1 MQADIVVKAIMI
13 GLLLWSIW
21 SLAIMFEKWIRLR
34 TLNARAE
41 KFEDAFWSGGSL
53 DALYERVAKKGPRS
67 DGRDLRRRDARMET
81 GERTRR
87 VRIGG
92 AALHGNLQ
100 QRVDRVMAVTIGR
113 EMAQVEKYMNV
124 LATAGSTATFVGL
137 AGTVYGIM
145 SSFTSIA
152 AEQNTSLAVVA
163 PGIAEA
169 LLSTLLGLV
178 VAIPAVMAYNKFA
191 SDIGRYGERLDG
203 FSAEFSAIL
212 SRHLEGKGLMAGGI
226 IPAIPRGGGRRRSI
240 GRLAEINVTPLVDVM
255 LVLLIVFMV
264 TAPLLTTGVHVD
276 LPKSKA
282 APLPKRRQ
290 AARNLDRQAKG
301 QIFLQETPVDSG
313 AAGAEAER
321 DLPGK
326 S

>member
-1 MQADIVVKAIMI
+1 MEPKTVDVNQIAPAAGLAPHDFSVVGLFMQADIVVKVIMV
-13 GLLLWSIW
+13 GLLLWSVW

-34 TLNARAE
+34 TLNSRAE
-41 KFEDAFWSGGSL
+41 KFEEVFWSGGSL
-53 DALYERVAKKGPRS
+53 DALYERVAKKV
-67 DGRDLRRRDARMET
+67 RDPMAATFVAGMREWKMAN
-81 GERTRR
+81 ER
-87 VRIGG
+87 G
-92 AALHGNLQ
+92 AAGPSGSFRGNLQ
-100 QRVDRVMAVTIGR
+100 QRIDRVMATTIGR
-113 EMAQVEKYMNV
+113 EMAQVERYMNV

-212 SRHLEGKGLMAGGI
+212 SRYLEEKG
-226 IPAIPRGGGRRRSI
+226 
-240 GRLAEINVTPLVDVM
+240 
-255 LVLLIVFMV
+255 
-264 TAPLLTTGVHVD
+264 
-276 LPKSKA
+276 
-282 APLPKRRQ
+282 
-290 AARNLDRQAKG
+290 
-301 QIFLQETPVDSG
+301 
-313 AAGAEAER
+313 
-321 DLPGK
+321 
-326 S
+326 

>member
-1 MQADIVVKAIMI
+1 MDSKAVDATQIAPAPGMAPHDFSVVGLFMQADIVVKVIML
-13 GLLLWSIW
+13 GLILWSVW
-21 SLAIMFEKWIRLR
+21 SLAIMFEKWMRLR

-53 DALYERVAKKGPRS
+53 DMLYERVAKKV
-67 DGRDLRRRDARMET
+67 RDPMVATFVAGMREWKLAS
-81 GERTRR
+81 ERGTTN
-87 VRIGG
+87 GG
-92 AALHGNLQ
+92 SLHGNLQ
-100 QRVDRVMAVTIGR
+100 ARVDRVMAVTIGR

-191 SDIGRYGERLDG
+191 ADIGRYGERLDG

-212 SRHLEGKGLMAGGI
+212 SRHLEGK
-226 IPAIPRGGGRRRSI
+226 
-240 GRLAEINVTPLVDVM
+240 D
-255 LVLLIVFMV
+255 
-264 TAPLLTTGVHVD
+264 
-276 LPKSKA
+276 
-282 APLPKRRQ
+282 
-290 AARNLDRQAKG
+290 
-301 QIFLQETPVDSG
+301 
-313 AAGAEAER
+313 
-321 DLPGK
+321 
-326 S
+326 

>member
-1 MQADIVVKAIMI
+1 MDSKAVDATQIAPPPGLAPHDFSVIGLFMQADIVVKVIMI

-21 SLAIMFEKWIRLR
+21 SLAIMFEKWVRLR
-34 TLNARAE
+34 TLNSRAE

-53 DALYERVAKKGPRS
+53 DALYERVAKKV
-67 DGRDLRRRDARMET
+67 RDPMVATFVAGMREWKLAN
-81 GERTRR
+81 ERGAAA
-87 VRIGG
+87 GG
-92 AALHGNLQ
+92 ALHGNLQ
-100 QRVDRVMAVTIGR
+100 TRVDRVMAVTIGR

-212 SRHLEGKGLMAGGI
+212 SRHLEGK
-226 IPAIPRGGGRRRSI
+226 
-240 GRLAEINVTPLVDVM
+240 D
-255 LVLLIVFMV
+255 
-264 TAPLLTTGVHVD
+264 
-276 LPKSKA
+276 
-282 APLPKRRQ
+282 
-290 AARNLDRQAKG
+290 
-301 QIFLQETPVDSG
+301 
-313 AAGAEAER
+313 
-321 DLPGK
+321 
-326 S
+326 

>member
-1 MQADIVVKAIMI
+1 
-13 GLLLWSIW
+13 
-21 SLAIMFEKWIRLR
+21 MFEKWLRLR

-41 KFEDAFWSGGSL
+41 RFEDAFWSGGSL
-53 DALYERVAKKGPRS
+53 DALYERVAKKVRDPMVATFVAGMREWKLASDRGNAAAGP
-67 DGRDLRRRDARMET
+67 LR
-81 GERTRR
+81 
-87 VRIGG
+87 
-92 AALHGNLQ
+92 GNLQ

-191 SDIGRYGERLDG
+191 SDIGRYGERLDA

-212 SRHLEGKGLMAGGI
+212 SRHLE
-226 IPAIPRGGGRRRSI
+226 
-240 GRLAEINVTPLVDVM
+240 E
-255 LVLLIVFMV
+255 
-264 TAPLLTTGVHVD
+264 
-276 LPKSKA
+276 KA
-282 APLPKRRQ
+282 
-290 AARNLDRQAKG
+290 
-301 QIFLQETPVDSG
+301 
-313 AAGAEAER
+313 
-321 DLPGK
+321 
-326 S
+326 

>member
-1 MQADIVVKAIMI
+1 MDSKAVDATQIVPPVGLAPHDFSVIGLFMQADNVVKAIMI
-13 GLLLWSIW
+13 GLLVWSIA
-21 SLAIMFEKWIRLR
+21 SLAIMFEKWMRLR

-53 DALYERVAKKGPRS
+53 DALYERVAKKV
-67 DGRDLRRRDARMET
+67 RDPMVATFVAGMREWKLAN
-81 GERTRR
+81 ER
-87 VRIGG
+87 GG
-92 AALHGNLQ
+92 GNGALHGNLQ

-152 AEQNTSLAVVA
+152 AQQNTSLAVVA

-212 SRHLEGKGLMAGGI
+212 SRHLEGK
-226 IPAIPRGGGRRRSI
+226 
-240 GRLAEINVTPLVDVM
+240 D
-255 LVLLIVFMV
+255 
-264 TAPLLTTGVHVD
+264 
-276 LPKSKA
+276 
-282 APLPKRRQ
+282 
-290 AARNLDRQAKG
+290 
-301 QIFLQETPVDSG
+301 
-313 AAGAEAER
+313 
-321 DLPGK
+321 
-326 S
+326 

>member
-1 MQADIVVKAIMI
+1 MDSKPIDATQIAPPAGMAPHDFSVVGLFMQADIVVKVIMV

-21 SLAIMFEKWIRLR
+21 SLAIMFEKWVRLR

-53 DALYERVAKKGPRS
+53 DALYERVAKKVRDPMVATFVAGMREWKLANERGPRGP
-67 DGRDLRRRDARMET
+67 DIPLR
-81 GERTRR
+81 
-87 VRIGG
+87 
-92 AALHGNLQ
+92 GNLQ
-100 QRVDRVMAVTIGR
+100 QRVDRVMGVTIAR
-113 EMAQVEKYMNV
+113 EMAQVERYMNV

-191 SDIGRYGERLDG
+191 SDIGRYAERLDG

-212 SRHLEGKGLMAGGI
+212 SRHLEEKG
-226 IPAIPRGGGRRRSI
+226 
-240 GRLAEINVTPLVDVM
+240 
-255 LVLLIVFMV
+255 
-264 TAPLLTTGVHVD
+264 
-276 LPKSKA
+276 
-282 APLPKRRQ
+282 
-290 AARNLDRQAKG
+290 
-301 QIFLQETPVDSG
+301 
-313 AAGAEAER
+313 
-321 DLPGK
+321 
-326 S
+326 

>member
-1 MQADIVVKAIMI
+1 MDPKTVDATQIAPALGMAPHDFSVVGLFMQADIVVKGIMI

-21 SLAIMFEKWIRLR
+21 SLAIMFEKWLRLR

-53 DALYERVAKKGPRS
+53 DVLYERVAKKV
-67 DGRDLRRRDARMET
+67 RDPMVATFVAGMREWKLAN
-81 GERTRR
+81 ERNA
-87 VRIGG
+87 GSSSG
-92 AALHGNLQ
+92 LYGNLQ

-212 SRHLEGKGLMAGGI
+212 SRHLEGK
-226 IPAIPRGGGRRRSI
+226 
-240 GRLAEINVTPLVDVM
+240 D
-255 LVLLIVFMV
+255 
-264 TAPLLTTGVHVD
+264 
-276 LPKSKA
+276 
-282 APLPKRRQ
+282 
-290 AARNLDRQAKG
+290 
-301 QIFLQETPVDSG
+301 
-313 AAGAEAER
+313 
-321 DLPGK
+321 
-326 S
+326 

>member
-1 MQADIVVKAIMI
+1 MDPKSIDATQITPPAGLAPHDFSVVGLFMQADIVVKCIMI
-13 GLLLWSIW
+13 GLLLWSVW
-21 SLAIMFEKWIRLR
+21 SLAIMFEKWLRLR

-41 KFEDAFWSGGSL
+41 RFEDAFWSGGSL
-53 DALYERVAKKGPRS
+53 DTLYERVAKKVRDPMVATFVAGMREWKLAS
-67 DGRDLRRRDARMET
+67 DR
-81 GERTRR
+81 
-87 VRIGG
+87 GG
-92 AALHGNLQ
+92 VESFRGNLQ
-100 QRVDRVMAVTIGR
+100 QRVDRVMSVTIGR

-191 SDIGRYGERLDG
+191 ADIGRYGERLDA

-212 SRHLEGKGLMAGGI
+212 SRHLE
-226 IPAIPRGGGRRRSI
+226 
-240 GRLAEINVTPLVDVM
+240 E
-255 LVLLIVFMV
+255 
-264 TAPLLTTGVHVD
+264 
-276 LPKSKA
+276 KA
-282 APLPKRRQ
+282 
-290 AARNLDRQAKG
+290 
-301 QIFLQETPVDSG
+301 
-313 AAGAEAER
+313 
-321 DLPGK
+321 
-326 S
+326 

>member
-1 MQADIVVKAIMI
+1 MDSKAVDATQIVPPVGLAPHDFSVIGLFMQADNVVKAIMI
-13 GLLLWSIW
+13 GLLVWSIA
-21 SLAIMFEKWIRLR
+21 SLAIMFEKWMRLR

-53 DALYERVAKKGPRS
+53 DALYERVAKKV
-67 DGRDLRRRDARMET
+67 RDPMVATFVAGMREWKLAN
-81 GERTRR
+81 ER
-87 VRIGG
+87 GG
-92 AALHGNLQ
+92 GNGALHGNLQ

-137 AGTVYGIM
+137 
-145 SSFTSIA
+145 
-152 AEQNTSLAVVA
+152 VA

-212 SRHLEGKGLMAGGI
+212 SRHLEGK
-226 IPAIPRGGGRRRSI
+226 
-240 GRLAEINVTPLVDVM
+240 D
-255 LVLLIVFMV
+255 
-264 TAPLLTTGVHVD
+264 
-276 LPKSKA
+276 
-282 APLPKRRQ
+282 
-290 AARNLDRQAKG
+290 
-301 QIFLQETPVDSG
+301 
-313 AAGAEAER
+313 
-321 DLPGK
+321 
-326 S
+326 

>member
-1 MQADIVVKAIMI
+1 MDSKAVDATQIVPPTGLAPHDFSVVGLFMQADIVVKAIMI

-21 SLAIMFEKWIRLR
+21 SLAIMLEKWIRLR
-34 TLNARAE
+34 TLNSRAE

-53 DALYERVAKKGPRS
+53 DALYERVAKKV
-67 DGRDLRRRDARMET
+67 RDPMVATFVAGMREWKLAN
-81 GERTRR
+81 ERGAPN
-87 VRIGG
+87 GG
-92 AALHGNLQ
+92 ALYGNLQ
-100 QRVDRVMAVTIGR
+100 TRVDRVMAVTIGR

-212 SRHLEGKGLMAGGI
+212 SRHLEGK
-226 IPAIPRGGGRRRSI
+226 
-240 GRLAEINVTPLVDVM
+240 D
-255 LVLLIVFMV
+255 
-264 TAPLLTTGVHVD
+264 
-276 LPKSKA
+276 
-282 APLPKRRQ
+282 
-290 AARNLDRQAKG
+290 
-301 QIFLQETPVDSG
+301 
-313 AAGAEAER
+313 
-321 DLPGK
+321 
-326 S
+326 

>member
-1 MQADIVVKAIMI
+1 MDSKAVEATQIVPSAGMAPHDFSVVGLFMQADIVVKAIMI

-21 SLAIMFEKWIRLR
+21 SLAIMLEKWIRLR

-53 DALYERVAKKGPRS
+53 DALYERVAKKV
-67 DGRDLRRRDARMET
+67 RDPMVATFVAGMREWKLAN
-81 GERTRR
+81 ERGTPAN
-87 VRIGG
+87 GS
-92 AALHGNLQ
+92 LYGNLQ
-100 QRVDRVMAVTIGR
+100 TRVDRVMAVTIGR
-113 EMAQVEKYMNV
+113 EMAQVERYMNV

-191 SDIGRYGERLDG
+191 ADIGRYGERLDG

-212 SRHLEGKGLMAGGI
+212 SRHLEGK
-226 IPAIPRGGGRRRSI
+226 
-240 GRLAEINVTPLVDVM
+240 D
-255 LVLLIVFMV
+255 
-264 TAPLLTTGVHVD
+264 
-276 LPKSKA
+276 
-282 APLPKRRQ
+282 
-290 AARNLDRQAKG
+290 
-301 QIFLQETPVDSG
+301 
-313 AAGAEAER
+313 
-321 DLPGK
+321 
-326 S
+326 

>member
-1 MQADIVVKAIMI
+1 MDSKAVDATQIVPPAGLAPHDFSVIGLFMQADNVVKAIMI

-21 SLAIMFEKWIRLR
+21 SLAIMFEKSIRLR
-34 TLNARAE
+34 TLNSRAE

-53 DALYERVAKKGPRS
+53 DALYERVAKKV
-67 DGRDLRRRDARMET
+67 RDPMVATFVAGMREWKLAS
-81 GERTRR
+81 ER
-87 VRIGG
+87 GG
-92 AALHGNLQ
+92 AGGAVHGNLQ

-212 SRHLEGKGLMAGGI
+212 SRHLEGK
-226 IPAIPRGGGRRRSI
+226 
-240 GRLAEINVTPLVDVM
+240 D
-255 LVLLIVFMV
+255 
-264 TAPLLTTGVHVD
+264 
-276 LPKSKA
+276 
-282 APLPKRRQ
+282 
-290 AARNLDRQAKG
+290 
-301 QIFLQETPVDSG
+301 
-313 AAGAEAER
+313 
-321 DLPGK
+321 
-326 S
+326 

>member
-1 MQADIVVKAIMI
+1 MDSKAVDATQIAPAAGMAPHDFSVIGLFMQADIVVKVIMI
-13 GLLLWSIW
+13 GLLVWSIW
-21 SLAIMFEKWIRLR
+21 SLAIMFEKWVRLR

-53 DALYERVAKKGPRS
+53 DTLYERVAKKV
-67 DGRDLRRRDARMET
+67 RDPMAATFVAGMREWKLAS
-81 GERTRR
+81 ERGAYN
-87 VRIGG
+87 GG
-92 AALHGNLQ
+92 ALHGNLQ
-100 QRVDRVMAVTIGR
+100 ARVDRVMAVTIGR

-212 SRHLEGKGLMAGGI
+212 SRHLEGK
-226 IPAIPRGGGRRRSI
+226 
-240 GRLAEINVTPLVDVM
+240 D
-255 LVLLIVFMV
+255 
-264 TAPLLTTGVHVD
+264 
-276 LPKSKA
+276 
-282 APLPKRRQ
+282 
-290 AARNLDRQAKG
+290 
-301 QIFLQETPVDSG
+301 
-313 AAGAEAER
+313 
-321 DLPGK
+321 
-326 S
+326 

>member
-1 MQADIVVKAIMI
+1 MDSKAVDATQIVAPAGLAPHDFSVIGLFMQADIVVKVIMV
-13 GLLLWSIW
+13 GLLLGSIW
-21 SLAIMFEKWIRLR
+21 SLAIMFEKWVRLR
-34 TLNARAE
+34 TMNSRAE

-53 DALYERVAKKGPRS
+53 DTLYERVAKKV
-67 DGRDLRRRDARMET
+67 RDPMVATFVAGMREWKLAS
-81 GERTRR
+81 ERGSMA
-87 VRIGG
+87 GG
-92 AALHGNLQ
+92 ALHGNLQ

-212 SRHLEGKGLMAGGI
+212 SRHLEGK
-226 IPAIPRGGGRRRSI
+226 
-240 GRLAEINVTPLVDVM
+240 D
-255 LVLLIVFMV
+255 
-264 TAPLLTTGVHVD
+264 
-276 LPKSKA
+276 
-282 APLPKRRQ
+282 
-290 AARNLDRQAKG
+290 
-301 QIFLQETPVDSG
+301 
-313 AAGAEAER
+313 
-321 DLPGK
+321 
-326 S
+326 

>member
-1 MQADIVVKAIMI
+1 MDPKTVDATQIAPAPGMAPHDFSVVGLFMQADIVVKGIMI

-21 SLAIMFEKWIRLR
+21 SLAIMFEKWLRLR

-53 DALYERVAKKGPRS
+53 DVLYERVAKKV
-67 DGRDLRRRDARMET
+67 RDPMVATFVAGMREWKLAS
-81 GERTRR
+81 ERN
-87 VRIGG
+87 GG
-92 AALHGNLQ
+92 TAGGLYGNLQ

-212 SRHLEGKGLMAGGI
+212 SRHLEGK
-226 IPAIPRGGGRRRSI
+226 
-240 GRLAEINVTPLVDVM
+240 D
-255 LVLLIVFMV
+255 
-264 TAPLLTTGVHVD
+264 
-276 LPKSKA
+276 
-282 APLPKRRQ
+282 
-290 AARNLDRQAKG
+290 
-301 QIFLQETPVDSG
+301 
-313 AAGAEAER
+313 
-321 DLPGK
+321 
-326 S
+326 

>member
-1 MQADIVVKAIMI
+1 MDPKTVDTTQIAPAAGMAPHDFSVVGLFMQADIVVKVIMI

-21 SLAIMFEKWIRLR
+21 SLAIMFEKWLRLR
-34 TLNARAE
+34 TLNSRAE

-53 DALYERVAKKGPRS
+53 DALYERVAKKVRDPMVATFVAGMREWKLASERGAGGGPASSFR
-67 DGRDLRRRDARMET
+67 
-81 GERTRR
+81 
-87 VRIGG
+87 
-92 AALHGNLQ
+92 GNLQ
-100 QRVDRVMAVTIGR
+100 QRVDRVMATTIGR
-113 EMAQVEKYMNV
+113 EMAQVERYMNV

-212 SRHLEGKGLMAGGI
+212 SRHLE
-226 IPAIPRGGGRRRSI
+226 
-240 GRLAEINVTPLVDVM
+240 E
-255 LVLLIVFMV
+255 
-264 TAPLLTTGVHVD
+264 
-276 LPKSKA
+276 KA
-282 APLPKRRQ
+282 
-290 AARNLDRQAKG
+290 
-301 QIFLQETPVDSG
+301 
-313 AAGAEAER
+313 
-321 DLPGK
+321 
-326 S
+326 

>member
-1 MQADIVVKAIMI
+1 MDSNGVTATQITPPAGFEAHDFSVVGLFMQADIVVKVIML
-13 GLLLWSIW
+13 GLLAWSVW
-21 SLAIMFEKWIRLR
+21 SLAIMFEKWLRLR

-53 DALYERVAKKGPRS
+53 DTLYERVAKKVRDPMVATFVAGMREWKMANERGARETSGP
-67 DGRDLRRRDARMET
+67 LR
-81 GERTRR
+81 
-87 VRIGG
+87 
-92 AALHGNLQ
+92 GNLQ

-113 EMAQVEKYMNV
+113 EMAQVERYMNV

-152 AEQNTSLAVVA
+152 AQQNTSLAVVA

-212 SRHLEGKGLMAGGI
+212 SRYLEEKG
-226 IPAIPRGGGRRRSI
+226 
-240 GRLAEINVTPLVDVM
+240 
-255 LVLLIVFMV
+255 
-264 TAPLLTTGVHVD
+264 
-276 LPKSKA
+276 
-282 APLPKRRQ
+282 
-290 AARNLDRQAKG
+290 
-301 QIFLQETPVDSG
+301 
-313 AAGAEAER
+313 
-321 DLPGK
+321 
-326 S
+326 

>member
-1 MQADIVVKAIMI
+1 MASHDFSVIGLFMQADNVVKAIMI

-21 SLAIMFEKWIRLR
+21 SLAIMFEKWVRLR
-34 TLNARAE
+34 TLNSRAD
-41 KFEDAFWSGGSL
+41 KFEDSFWSGGSL
-53 DALYERVAKKGPRS
+53 DALYERVAKKVRDPMVATFVAGMREWKLAS
-67 DGRDLRRRDARMET
+67 DRGGSSASSLR
-81 GERTRR
+81 
-87 VRIGG
+87 
-92 AALHGNLQ
+92 GNLQ

-191 SDIGRYGERLDG
+191 SDIGRYGERLDA

-212 SRHLEGKGLMAGGI
+212 SRHLEEK
-226 IPAIPRGGGRRRSI
+226 
-240 GRLAEINVTPLVDVM
+240 D
-255 LVLLIVFMV
+255 
-264 TAPLLTTGVHVD
+264 
-276 LPKSKA
+276 
-282 APLPKRRQ
+282 
-290 AARNLDRQAKG
+290 
-301 QIFLQETPVDSG
+301 
-313 AAGAEAER
+313 
-321 DLPGK
+321 
-326 S
+326 

>member
-1 MQADIVVKAIMI
+1 MPPVADTAASTLNMLGLFLQADIVVKVVMV
-13 GLLLWSIW
+13 LLLCASGWCW
-21 SLAIMFEKWIRLR
+21 AIIFEKLFNLRRL
-34 TLNARAE
+34 ASQADE
-41 KFEDAFWSGGSL
+41 FEDAFWSGGSL
-53 DALYERVAKKGPRS
+53 DALYERVAKKV
-67 DGRDLRRRDARMET
+67 RDPMVATFVAGMREWKLAS
-81 GERTRR
+81 ER
-87 VRIGG
+87 GSPG
-92 AALHGNLQ
+92 SGLHGNLQ
-100 QRVDRVMAVTIGR
+100 ARVDRVMAVTIGR

-212 SRHLEGKGLMAGGI
+212 SRYLEGK
-226 IPAIPRGGGRRRSI
+226 
-240 GRLAEINVTPLVDVM
+240 D
-255 LVLLIVFMV
+255 
-264 TAPLLTTGVHVD
+264 
-276 LPKSKA
+276 
-282 APLPKRRQ
+282 
-290 AARNLDRQAKG
+290 
-301 QIFLQETPVDSG
+301 
-313 AAGAEAER
+313 
-321 DLPGK
+321 
-326 S
+326 

>member
-1 MQADIVVKAIMI
+1 MDSKAVDATQIVPPAGMAPNDFSVIGLFMQADNVVKAIMI
-13 GLLLWSIW
+13 GLLVWSIF
-21 SLAIMFEKWIRLR
+21 SLAIMFEKWVRLR
-34 TLNARAE
+34 TLNARGDR
-41 KFEDAFWSGGSL
+41 FEDAFWSGGSL
-53 DALYERVAKKGPRS
+53 DTLYERVAKKV
-67 DGRDLRRRDARMET
+67 RDPMVATFVAGMREWKLAS
-81 GERTRR
+81 ER
-87 VRIGG
+87 GG
-92 AALHGNLQ
+92 SNGGLHGNLQ

-152 AEQNTSLAVVA
+152 SQQNTSLAVVA

-212 SRHLEGKGLMAGGI
+212 SRHLEGK
-226 IPAIPRGGGRRRSI
+226 
-240 GRLAEINVTPLVDVM
+240 D
-255 LVLLIVFMV
+255 
-264 TAPLLTTGVHVD
+264 
-276 LPKSKA
+276 
-282 APLPKRRQ
+282 
-290 AARNLDRQAKG
+290 
-301 QIFLQETPVDSG
+301 
-313 AAGAEAER
+313 
-321 DLPGK
+321 
-326 S
+326 

>member
-1 MQADIVVKAIMI
+1 MDPKTVDATQIAPAPGMAPHDFSVVGLFMQADIVVKGIMI

-21 SLAIMFEKWIRLR
+21 SLAIMFEKWLRLR

-53 DALYERVAKKGPRS
+53 DVLYERVAKKV
-67 DGRDLRRRDARMET
+67 RDPMVATFVAGMREWKLAA
-81 GERTRR
+81 ERN
-87 VRIGG
+87 GG
-92 AALHGNLQ
+92 ASGGLYGNLQ
-100 QRVDRVMAVTIGR
+100 TRVDRVMAVTIGR

-212 SRHLEGKGLMAGGI
+212 SRHLEGK
-226 IPAIPRGGGRRRSI
+226 
-240 GRLAEINVTPLVDVM
+240 D
-255 LVLLIVFMV
+255 
-264 TAPLLTTGVHVD
+264 
-276 LPKSKA
+276 
-282 APLPKRRQ
+282 
-290 AARNLDRQAKG
+290 
-301 QIFLQETPVDSG
+301 
-313 AAGAEAER
+313 
-321 DLPGK
+321 
-326 S
+326 

>member
-1 MQADIVVKAIMI
+1 MDSRTVDATQIAAPAGLAPHDFSVVGLFMQADNVVKAIMI

-21 SLAIMFEKWIRLR
+21 SLAIMFEKWVRLR

-53 DALYERVAKKGPRS
+53 DALYERVAKKVRDPMAATFVAGMREWKMAADRGVRDPSGP
-67 DGRDLRRRDARMET
+67 LR
-81 GERTRR
+81 
-87 VRIGG
+87 
-92 AALHGNLQ
+92 GNLQ

-113 EMAQVEKYMNV
+113 EMAQVERYMNV

-191 SDIGRYGERLDG
+191 SDIGRYGERLDA

-212 SRHLEGKGLMAGGI
+212 SRHLE
-226 IPAIPRGGGRRRSI
+226 
-240 GRLAEINVTPLVDVM
+240 E
-255 LVLLIVFMV
+255 
-264 TAPLLTTGVHVD
+264 
-276 LPKSKA
+276 KA
-282 APLPKRRQ
+282 
-290 AARNLDRQAKG
+290 
-301 QIFLQETPVDSG
+301 
-313 AAGAEAER
+313 
-321 DLPGK
+321 
-326 S
+326 

>member
-1 MQADIVVKAIMI
+1 MESKAVEATQIIPAAGMAPHDFSVIGLFMQADNVVKAIMI

-21 SLAIMFEKWIRLR
+21 SLAIMLEKWIRLR
-34 TLNARAE
+34 TLNSRAE

-53 DALYERVAKKGPRS
+53 DALYERVAKKVRDPMVATFVAGMREWKLANERGGPTNGS
-67 DGRDLRRRDARMET
+67 LY
-81 GERTRR
+81 
-87 VRIGG
+87 
-92 AALHGNLQ
+92 GNLQ
-100 QRVDRVMAVTIGR
+100 TRVDRVMAVTIGR
-113 EMAQVEKYMNV
+113 EMAQVERYMNV

-152 AEQNTSLAVVA
+152 AQQNTSLAVVA

-212 SRHLEGKGLMAGGI
+212 SRHLEGK
-226 IPAIPRGGGRRRSI
+226 
-240 GRLAEINVTPLVDVM
+240 D
-255 LVLLIVFMV
+255 
-264 TAPLLTTGVHVD
+264 
-276 LPKSKA
+276 
-282 APLPKRRQ
+282 
-290 AARNLDRQAKG
+290 
-301 QIFLQETPVDSG
+301 
-313 AAGAEAER
+313 
-321 DLPGK
+321 
-326 S
+326 

>member
-1 MQADIVVKAIMI
+1 MDSKAVDATQIVAPAGLAPHDFSVIGLFMQADIVVKAIMI

-21 SLAIMFEKWIRLR
+21 SLAIMLEKWIRLR

-53 DALYERVAKKGPRS
+53 DALYERVAKKV
-67 DGRDLRRRDARMET
+67 RDPMVATFVAGMREWKLAN
-81 GERTRR
+81 ERGAPN
-87 VRIGG
+87 GG
-92 AALHGNLQ
+92 ALYGNLQ
-100 QRVDRVMAVTIGR
+100 TRVDRVMAVTIGR
-113 EMAQVEKYMNV
+113 EMAQVERYMNV

-212 SRHLEGKGLMAGGI
+212 SRHLEGK
-226 IPAIPRGGGRRRSI
+226 
-240 GRLAEINVTPLVDVM
+240 D
-255 LVLLIVFMV
+255 
-264 TAPLLTTGVHVD
+264 
-276 LPKSKA
+276 
-282 APLPKRRQ
+282 
-290 AARNLDRQAKG
+290 
-301 QIFLQETPVDSG
+301 
-313 AAGAEAER
+313 
-321 DLPGK
+321 
-326 S
+326 

>member
-1 MQADIVVKAIMI
+1 MDSKAVDATQIVAPAGMAPHDFSVVGLFMQADIVVKAIMI

-21 SLAIMFEKWIRLR
+21 SLAIMLEKWIRLR

-53 DALYERVAKKGPRS
+53 DALYERVAKKV
-67 DGRDLRRRDARMET
+67 RDPMVATFVAGMREWKLAS
-81 GERTRR
+81 ER
-87 VRIGG
+87 VAPNGG
-92 AALHGNLQ
+92 ALYGNLQ
-100 QRVDRVMAVTIGR
+100 TRVDRVMAVTIGR

-212 SRHLEGKGLMAGGI
+212 SRHLEGK
-226 IPAIPRGGGRRRSI
+226 
-240 GRLAEINVTPLVDVM
+240 D
-255 LVLLIVFMV
+255 
-264 TAPLLTTGVHVD
+264 
-276 LPKSKA
+276 
-282 APLPKRRQ
+282 
-290 AARNLDRQAKG
+290 
-301 QIFLQETPVDSG
+301 
-313 AAGAEAER
+313 
-321 DLPGK
+321 
-326 S
+326 

>member
-1 MQADIVVKAIMI
+1 MDSKAVEATQIVAPAGMAPHDFSVIGLFMQADIVVKAIMI

-21 SLAIMFEKWIRLR
+21 SLAIMLEKWIRLR

-53 DALYERVAKKGPRS
+53 DALYERVAKKV
-67 DGRDLRRRDARMET
+67 RDPMVATFVAGMREWKLAA
-81 GERTRR
+81 ERGTPS
-87 VRIGG
+87 GG
-92 AALHGNLQ
+92 AIYGNLQ
-100 QRVDRVMAVTIGR
+100 TRVDRVMAVTIGR
-113 EMAQVEKYMNV
+113 EMAQVERYMNV

-212 SRHLEGKGLMAGGI
+212 SRHLEGK
-226 IPAIPRGGGRRRSI
+226 
-240 GRLAEINVTPLVDVM
+240 D
-255 LVLLIVFMV
+255 
-264 TAPLLTTGVHVD
+264 
-276 LPKSKA
+276 
-282 APLPKRRQ
+282 
-290 AARNLDRQAKG
+290 
-301 QIFLQETPVDSG
+301 
-313 AAGAEAER
+313 
-321 DLPGK
+321 
-326 S
+326 

>member
-1 MQADIVVKAIMI
+1 MGPNAVETTQIVAPAGLAPHDFSVVGLFMQADNVVKAIMV

-21 SLAIMFEKWIRLR
+21 SLAIMFEKWFRLR
-34 TLNARAE
+34 TLNARAD

-53 DALYERVAKKGPRS
+53 DTLYERVSKKVRDPMVATFVAGMREWKLANERGAGRS
-67 DGRDLRRRDARMET
+67 ASDQLR
-81 GERTRR
+81 
-87 VRIGG
+87 
-92 AALHGNLQ
+92 GNLQ

-113 EMAQVEKYMNV
+113 EMAQVERYMNV

-191 SDIGRYGERLDG
+191 SDIGRYGERLDA

-212 SRHLEGKGLMAGGI
+212 SRYLEGK
-226 IPAIPRGGGRRRSI
+226 
-240 GRLAEINVTPLVDVM
+240 E
-255 LVLLIVFMV
+255 
-264 TAPLLTTGVHVD
+264 
-276 LPKSKA
+276 
-282 APLPKRRQ
+282 
-290 AARNLDRQAKG
+290 
-301 QIFLQETPVDSG
+301 
-313 AAGAEAER
+313 
-321 DLPGK
+321 
-326 S
+326 

>member
-1 MQADIVVKAIMI
+1 MESKAVEATQIVPAAGMAPHDFSVIGLFMQADNVVKAIMI

-21 SLAIMFEKWIRLR
+21 SLAIMLEKWIRLR
-34 TLNARAE
+34 TLNSRAE

-53 DALYERVAKKGPRS
+53 DALYERVAKKV
-67 DGRDLRRRDARMET
+67 RDPMVATFVAGMREWKLAN
-81 GERTRR
+81 ERGTPAN
-87 VRIGG
+87 GS
-92 AALHGNLQ
+92 LYGNLQ
-100 QRVDRVMAVTIGR
+100 TRVDRVMAVTIGR
-113 EMAQVEKYMNV
+113 EMAQVERYMNV

-152 AEQNTSLAVVA
+152 AQQNTSLAVVA

-212 SRHLEGKGLMAGGI
+212 SRHLEGK
-226 IPAIPRGGGRRRSI
+226 
-240 GRLAEINVTPLVDVM
+240 D
-255 LVLLIVFMV
+255 
-264 TAPLLTTGVHVD
+264 
-276 LPKSKA
+276 
-282 APLPKRRQ
+282 
-290 AARNLDRQAKG
+290 
-301 QIFLQETPVDSG
+301 
-313 AAGAEAER
+313 
-321 DLPGK
+321 
-326 S
+326 

>member
-1 MQADIVVKAIMI
+1 MDPKAVDATQIAAPAGLAPHDFSVIGLFMQADIVVKAIMI

-21 SLAIMFEKWIRLR
+21 SLAIMLEKWIRLR
-34 TLNARAE
+34 TLNSRAE

-53 DALYERVAKKGPRS
+53 DALYERVAKKVRDPMVATFVAGMREWKLANDRGGPS
-67 DGRDLRRRDARMET
+67 
-81 GERTRR
+81 
-87 VRIGG
+87 GG
-92 AALHGNLQ
+92 ALYGNLQ
-100 QRVDRVMAVTIGR
+100 TRVDRVMAVTIGR

-212 SRHLEGKGLMAGGI
+212 SRHLEGK
-226 IPAIPRGGGRRRSI
+226 
-240 GRLAEINVTPLVDVM
+240 D
-255 LVLLIVFMV
+255 
-264 TAPLLTTGVHVD
+264 
-276 LPKSKA
+276 
-282 APLPKRRQ
+282 
-290 AARNLDRQAKG
+290 
-301 QIFLQETPVDSG
+301 
-313 AAGAEAER
+313 
-321 DLPGK
+321 
-326 S
+326 

>member
-1 MQADIVVKAIMI
+1 MDSKAVDATQIVPPAGLAPHDFSVIGLFMQADIVVKAIMI

-21 SLAIMFEKWIRLR
+21 SLAIMLQKFIRLR
-34 TLNARAE
+34 TLNSRAE

-53 DALYERVAKKGPRS
+53 DALYERVAKKV
-67 DGRDLRRRDARMET
+67 RDPMVATFVAGMREWKLAN
-81 GERTRR
+81 ERGAMN
-87 VRIGG
+87 GG
-92 AALHGNLQ
+92 ALHGNLQ

-212 SRHLEGKGLMAGGI
+212 SRHLEGK
-226 IPAIPRGGGRRRSI
+226 
-240 GRLAEINVTPLVDVM
+240 D
-255 LVLLIVFMV
+255 
-264 TAPLLTTGVHVD
+264 
-276 LPKSKA
+276 
-282 APLPKRRQ
+282 
-290 AARNLDRQAKG
+290 
-301 QIFLQETPVDSG
+301 
-313 AAGAEAER
+313 
-321 DLPGK
+321 
-326 S
+326 

>member
-1 MQADIVVKAIMI
+1 MDSKAVDATQIVPPAGLAPHDFSVIGLFMQADNVVKAIMI
-13 GLLLWSIW
+13 GLLIWSIA
-21 SLAIMFEKWIRLR
+21 SLAIMFEKWMRLR

-53 DALYERVAKKGPRS
+53 DALYERVAKKV
-67 DGRDLRRRDARMET
+67 RDPMVATFVAGMREWKLANERGGGT
-81 GERTRR
+81 G
-87 VRIGG
+87 
-92 AALHGNLQ
+92 ALHGNLQ

-212 SRHLEGKGLMAGGI
+212 SRHLEGK
-226 IPAIPRGGGRRRSI
+226 
-240 GRLAEINVTPLVDVM
+240 D
-255 LVLLIVFMV
+255 
-264 TAPLLTTGVHVD
+264 
-276 LPKSKA
+276 
-282 APLPKRRQ
+282 
-290 AARNLDRQAKG
+290 
-301 QIFLQETPVDSG
+301 
-313 AAGAEAER
+313 
-321 DLPGK
+321 
-326 S
+326 